1 MSVILQ
7 AQKVGGG
14 SAEWQ
19 TPPDLYTRL
28 NRRFRFD
35 HDAFASHENALCDRY
50 STADGT
56 FHRVPG
62 VGVFPGQFKGARE
75 PDKLSSAD
83 GLTYDWTGLRIFMN
97 PPFTRGFIEQA
108 VEKAYNERENA
119 EIIVA
124 LLPAAT
130 ETRWFREFVLSYCH
144 IDWLPQRVRFTHP
157 PFECSAE
164 CQTRGKPHRLG
175 EPGDS
180 PTIGHVIAVFKSA
193 LL

>member
-1 MSVILQ
+1 MSVILT

-14 SAEWQ
+14 SADWQ
-19 TPPDLYTRL
+19 TPPDLYARL
-28 NRRFRFD
+28 NRRFRFG
-35 HDAFASHENALCDRY
+35 HDAIASHENALCDRY

-62 VGVFPGQFKGARE
+62 AGVFPGQFKGARE
-75 PDKLSSAD
+75 PDKLSSDD
-83 GLTYDWTGLRIFMN
+83 GLMLDWTGLRVWMN

-130 ETRWFREFVLSYCH
+130 ETRWFQNFILPHCD
-144 IDWLPQRVRFTHP
+144 ITWLPRRVRFINPET
-157 PFECSAE
+157 
-164 CQTRGKPHRLG
+164 G

-180 PTIGHVIAVFKSA
+180 PTIGHVIAVFKSE
-193 LL
+193 LLP